1 LIYVQDLRWRIFRSL
16 NFVFVHFNIRFHRTE
31 RSTNHGCFIYR
42 LKKCSPSCSVL
53 RLQKWSVNVFIISSG
68 MSLSQL
74 HEQIFFL
81 YKNTVF
87 RLALRTF
94 ECVSNVF
101 HFMSPIGRTIIV
113 WVELKL
119 YLIVRPWKQYLILQY
134 HDESCLKIF
143 MLVLG
148 TLIYYTVKCKLEKF
162 TNVETRMSY

>member
-1 LIYVQDLRWRIFRSL
+1 MKNFQEFKLCFCPLQHPIPSYGKIHKPRLFHLSIKKVFSLLLSASSSKLICQCIYYFFQ
-16 NFVFVHFNIRFHRTE
+16 NEFVTVART
-31 RSTNHGCFIYR
+31 N
-42 LKKCSPSCSVL
+42 
-53 RLQKWSVNVFIISSG
+53 
-68 MSLSQL
+68 
-74 HEQIFFL
+74 FFL

-113 WVELKL
+113 WVELKS